1 MAHQNRHIWLYV
13 LIVLILGIVS
23 AGVYYLKNRKPEPEV
38 QEQQLPAIKIKLLNG
53 CGIPG
58 IAASIRHKLME
69 QNIDVI
75 SVGNAEKFIYNKSMI
90 VMKKKDEQ
98 DLARLIKMTGIQIH
112 IEALNVESLAPF
124 EIIIGKDFKQ
134 LINQ

>member
-1 MAHQNRHIWLYV
+1 
-13 LIVLILGIVS
+13 
-23 AGVYYLKNRKPEPEV
+23 
-38 QEQQLPAIKIKLLNG
+38 
-53 CGIPG
+53 
-58 IAASIRHKLME
+58 
-69 QNIDVI
+69 
-75 SVGNAEKFIYNKSMI
+75 
-90 VMKKKDEQ
+90 MKKKDEQ